1 MTDIKGSVIDCLDHK
16 LYFIRIPPTVF
27 IKTLASIIAQQ
38 TQALLL
44 LNKGGEVWALLG
56 PSPEFQRSIWVSW
69 KCLAERLHSGGKLKL
84 LQCIKPWLNRLGQV
98 ALRVRLY
105 GLESEEKMRWANG
118 ANFGPPTNSISWGA
132 TSCHVFVSTLVLS
145 TVQPCLK
152 SKLLGKAHGPFRPT
166 SSLLAPVSL
175 ARCRVRNAEL
185 QRGEAQSHR
194 SHHLEASPVMANGIW
209 ACGLVFLLAARSTP
223 KPIRCTGWTVK
234 SAESQDAFC
243 MQWCQRNVHVIKI
256 LGIKRCTILS
266 ILNHWVRCKFKC
278 L

>member
-105 GLESEEKMRWANG
+105 GLESEEKMR
-118 ANFGPPTNSISWGA
+118 
-132 TSCHVFVSTLVLS
+132 
-145 TVQPCLK
+145 
-152 SKLLGKAHGPFRPT
+152 
-166 SSLLAPVSL
+166 
-175 ARCRVRNAEL
+175 
-185 QRGEAQSHR
+185 
-194 SHHLEASPVMANGIW
+194 
-209 ACGLVFLLAARSTP
+209 
-223 KPIRCTGWTVK
+223 
-234 SAESQDAFC
+234 
-243 MQWCQRNVHVIKI
+243 
-256 LGIKRCTILS
+256 
-266 ILNHWVRCKFKC
+266 
-278 L
+278 